1 MGFGH
6 IKLSRKVFD
15 AAAGDE
21 LWKEKRKFSRWEA
34 WVDLIQMAAWKQHT
48 RLVRGERV
56 VVPRGHFFASIRF
69 LADRWQWSKDR
80 ARGFLIELATGLH
93 NPRETPNATR
103 IETVNETLNGT
114 LYRIVNYDTYQQTQD
129 TKPDAKR
136 DSKRDSKRDKVEASS
151 KKQLTTPASGEADS
165 VPSESPVL
173 ITPVVIENDTAVR
186 LWKAWE
192 ATGRSINC
200 GRFRNALKPLFP
212 ATGQRYPEQQLLQA
226 IEAFNE
232 LAEYDG
238 PKNAKFWTVNKFV
251 ENIGTYVD
259 WGAMAATDQWG
270 VPTERG
276 QMAIKWALAS

>member
-34 WVDLIQMAAWKQHT
+34 WVDLIQMAAWKEHT

-56 VVPRGHFFASIRF
+56 VIPRGHFFASVRF
-69 LADRWQWSKDR
+69 LADRWQWSKNKVH
-80 ARGFLIELATGLH
+80 GFLTELETSLH
-93 NPRETPNATR
+93 NPHGTANGTR
-103 IETVNETLNGT
+103 IGTVNETLNGT
-114 LYRIVNYDTYQQTQD
+114 LYLIVNYDTYQKTQD
-129 TKPDAKR
+129 SERDTKK
-136 DSKRDSKRDKVEASS
+136 DSKRDSKRDKVEASTT
-151 KKQLTTPASGEADS
+151 KQRTTPASGEADS
-165 VPSESPVL
+165 EPSESPIP

-186 LWKAWE
+186 LWQAWE
-192 ATGRSINC
+192 ASGRSINC

-212 ATGQRYPEQQLLQA
+212 ATGQRYTEPQLLQA

-232 LAEYDG
+232 LADYDG
-238 PKNAKFWTVNKFV
+238 PKNAKFWTINKFV

-259 WGAMAATDQWG
+259 WGAMPATDQWG